1 MKAVISIILNNG
13 KAGYDEAVKL
23 GIEKK
28 HFIKDVYRVIW
39 DAFTWISEDGS
50 SMNKVTVRK
59 CLEVNNTLK
68 YISIDGKHDDVLLD
82 IRAFAKN
89 ETIESMHTFARM
101 LLDEYALNMNKEMA
115 TQLLAATTSGQQAKI
130 IEKFSDT
137 LYAGNINKL
146 HTALD
151 VINDILEKTEKS
163 QVGIIDTMKTRL
175 PVLSKY
181 LNMTPTNQTVIAGD
195 TGQGKSSLALQ
206 LVEDLASQTT
216 SKIDKETGRLELDE
230 NFNEILRHRVI
241 LFFALEM
248 TRDEIVYKIYCSR
261 NNINFD
267 MIYSLPKA
275 KFLELGKK
283 AREYI
288 QTFLPN
294 LIIVDESDMNLNG
307 IQKYCARVKMEY
319 GYLDAVIVDHIGL
332 LEEIYMSSADETRQY
347 KFVSR
352 YMKMKIAK
360 KYNTHTIL
368 ISQLNKAF
376 TGKDGMTNHLP
387 SADRL
392 FGSGTKQD
400 ATNIIF
406 VYWEKIIGK
415 QTIQVGADKNVSSH
429 FVTKIIIGKSRF
441 GATVSPK
448 AVGWIPYIQ
457 RIVPFEFIEKWNL
470 KYAKDDGSFILTD
483 EQLEEVLQF

>member
-163 QVGIIDTMKTRL
+163 HVGIIDTMKTRL

-181 LNMTPTNQTVIAGD
+181 LNMTPTNQTVI
-195 TGQGKSSLALQ
+195 S
-206 LVEDLASQTT
+206 
-216 SKIDKETGRLELDE
+216 
-230 NFNEILRHRVI
+230 
-241 LFFALEM
+241 
-248 TRDEIVYKIYCSR
+248 
-261 NNINFD
+261 
-267 MIYSLPKA
+267 
-275 KFLELGKK
+275 
-283 AREYI
+283 
-288 QTFLPN
+288 
-294 LIIVDESDMNLNG
+294 
-307 IQKYCARVKMEY
+307 
-319 GYLDAVIVDHIGL
+319 
-332 LEEIYMSSADETRQY
+332 
-347 KFVSR
+347 
-352 YMKMKIAK
+352 
-360 KYNTHTIL
+360 
-368 ISQLNKAF
+368 
-376 TGKDGMTNHLP
+376 
-387 SADRL
+387 
-392 FGSGTKQD
+392 
-400 ATNIIF
+400 
-406 VYWEKIIGK
+406 
-415 QTIQVGADKNVSSH
+415 
-429 FVTKIIIGKSRF
+429 
-441 GATVSPK
+441 
-448 AVGWIPYIQ
+448 
-457 RIVPFEFIEKWNL
+457 
-470 KYAKDDGSFILTD
+470 
-483 EQLEEVLQF
+483 